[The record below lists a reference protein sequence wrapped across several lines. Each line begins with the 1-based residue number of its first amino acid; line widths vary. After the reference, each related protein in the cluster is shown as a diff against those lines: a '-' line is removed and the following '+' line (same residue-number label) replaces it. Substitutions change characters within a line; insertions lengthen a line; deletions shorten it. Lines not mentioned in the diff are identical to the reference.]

1 MGQSPGY
8 DAGEVGRLR
17 VTIDGGGAILIEEL
31 LASGELTAADSVSL
45 DLGSLGAGSHT
56 LAIGGYINQKSWSD
70 EFTQIT
76 LDDVLVTGTPPAGG
90 AGVADAAGLPGLGNP
105 GLYATELPAH
115 AGRSAAGRDGK
126 AGGRTGRL
134 RCVPDD

>member
-105 GLYATELPAH
+105 GLSETELLAH
-115 AGRSAAGRDGK
+115 RSDEP
-126 AGGRTGRL
+126 TSEL
-134 RCVPDD
+134 QS

>member
-90 AGVADAAGLPGLGNP
+90 TGLADAAGLRSEEHTSELQS
-105 GLYATELPAH
+105 LMRISYAAFCL
-115 AGRSAAGRDGK
+115 K
-126 AGGRTGRL
+126 KKI
-134 RCVPDD
+134 

>member
-90 AGVADAAGLPGLGNP
+90 AGVADAAGLPGFGNRSEEHTSE
-105 GLYATELPAH
+105 LQSLMRISYAVFCLKKKKKQNKNE
-115 AGRSAAGRDGK
+115 
-126 AGGRTGRL
+126 
-134 RCVPDD
+134 

>member
-90 AGVADAAGLPGLGNP
+90 AGLADAAGLPGLGKP
-105 GLYATELPAH
+105 GLSETGI
-115 AGRSAAGRDGK
+115 GRAAGWRR
-126 AGGRTGRL
+126 GGSYVL
-134 RCVPDD
+134 I